1 MQEFLPHFQSFEQDR
16 ADVTDASTVRRDD
29 IAGENDGGASG
40 PSDLRAVRSELDL
53 NAAAP
58 RRVLLC
64 PSPDP
69 VKSGSYEGYVPLI
82 GLAETEAVETRPRP
96 APARFIRAMTSPLV
110 NIPTGRR

>member
-1 MQEFLPHFQSFEQDR
+1 MQEFPPHFQSFEQDR

-29 IAGENDGGASG
+29 IAGENDGSASG

-64 PSPDP
+64 PSPGP
-69 VKSGSYEGYVPLI
+69 VRSGSYEGFVPMI
-82 GLAETEAVETRPRP
+82 GLAETEVVESRPRLP
-96 APARFIRAMTSPLV
+96 PARFIRAMTSALV